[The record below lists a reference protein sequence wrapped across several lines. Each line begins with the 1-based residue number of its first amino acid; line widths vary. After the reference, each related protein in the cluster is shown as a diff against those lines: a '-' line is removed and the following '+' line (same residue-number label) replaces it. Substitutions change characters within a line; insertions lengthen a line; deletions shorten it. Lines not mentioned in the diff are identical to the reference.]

1 MTMKKYRER
10 IEAQSVIEVE
20 HPGSYFTM
28 LRAVSPVDVE
38 FLKDYRITDAAI
50 DVQAGLWF
58 EPEQPFDRVRIS
70 NKTPY
75 PVIVEFL
82 LSFGRS
88 GWQVP
93 PPSVSVY
100 SKDIGGLGGGLTM
113 PGDWVDLGEEFA
125 SAVITAQFY
134 GTVSAGSLFFVQCS
148 PDMITDYRVAVG
160 QGWSGGAVLA
170 TGTLASAHI
179 SSLRAV
185 SRYVRVNFTNG
196 PTIQAAGSR
205 EVLTVM
211 RNVTA

>member
-10 IEAQSVIEVE
+10 IEAKSVIEVE

-28 LRAVSPVDVE
+28 LRAVSPVDVQ
-38 FLKDYRITDAAI
+38 FLKDYRITDAAL
-50 DVQAGLWF
+50 DVEAGLWF
-58 EPEQPFDRVRIS
+58 EPAQPFDRVRLS

-75 PVIVEFL
+75 PVVVEFL

-100 SKDIGGLGGGLTM
+100 TKDLSGLAAGATV
-113 PGDWVDLGEEFA
+113 PGDWIDLGEEFA

-134 GTVSAGSLFFVQCS
+134 GAVSAGSLFLVQCS
-148 PDMITDYRVAVG
+148 PDMATDYRVAVG
-160 QGWSGGAVLA
+160 QGWNGGAVLSTAAA
-170 TGTLASAHI
+170 TGHI
-179 SSLRAV
+179 SSLRSV
-185 SRYVRVNFTNG
+185 SRFIRSNFTNG
-196 PTIQAAGSR
+196 STVQSAGAR
-205 EVLTVM
+205 QVLTVM